1 MNINPKFIS
10 TERPNAIE
18 AMDLAMEYLY
28 ENFISSKLNEENS
41 DMVLTIGAIFKDMAE
56 KAEAYYH
63 IQEKGYENQK
73 NSLN

>member
-1 MNINPKFIS
+1 MNINPEFT

-56 KAEAYYH
+56 KAEAYYR